1 MTPLDETPP
10 IRDRYRI
17 RFAKTGLLRWIGHR
31 DLQRLWERVLR
42 RAGVQLSMSQGF
54 HPKPRINFPSALAL
68 GVEGIDEVIEVEL
81 AQSITPDELRQRL
94 IDDNQ
99 PGLTIGC
106 VELVAKANVGRT
118 GVSPLP
124 GFVKAKLHS
133 SVYEITLPESHNSLE
148 SDFHRIDDA
157 IALFKSQTFVRVQR
171 SGKEIAAHV
180 ATSFPV
186 FHRRDRV
193 IHLVQVDN
201 DGATLKPTEILDAM
215 QLGDLI
221 EQGATICRT
230 RVILVDQPECH
241 FPDQDR
247 TPMFPDLIT
256 NKNHTLTENLFKERI

>member
-1 MTPLDETPP
+1 MTPQVETPP

-42 RAGVQLSMSQGF
+42 RANLRLSMSQGF

-94 IDDNQ
+94 VDDNQ
-99 PGLTIGC
+99 PGMTIGS

-133 SVYEITLPESHNSLE
+133 SVYEISLPESYKSDE
-148 SDFHRIDDA
+148 SDLCRIDDA
-157 IALFKSQTFVRVQR
+157 IQWLKSQTALRVNR
-171 SGKEIAAHV
+171 NGKEIVANV

-186 FHRRDRV
+186 LHRLDRV
-193 IHLVQVDN
+193 IHLVQIDN

-230 RVILVDQPECH
+230 QVILVDQPQPYISELERDLKRGLTLSEH
-241 FPDQDR
+241 TANIDR
-247 TPMFPDLIT
+247 SCIF
-256 NKNHTLTENLFKERI
+256 